1 MRSFSLDQ
9 VWASVVDGWRGL
21 AQANANIGKSG
32 LLGEENL
39 QSIGA
44 FFSNRSLS
52 AVFVVRSIDFE
63 VVKAA

>member
-1 MRSFSLDQ
+1 MLIR
-9 VWASVVDGWRGL
+9 
-21 AQANANIGKSG
+21 NIGKSG

-63 VVKAA
+63 IVKAA